1 MPALLF
7 LIGFVTTRK
16 PLKNLLNCTYIF
28 VGMIGLSIVLT
39 LFINFFKPLIETI
52 LLASP
57 KEFLIVDLGW
67 AVSKQVILNS
77 PITLYIFC
85 LLYTSDACRRIER
98 CRSRWSQYH

>member
-1 MPALLF
+1 MVFLKTRNILGNTFANQVINKIIEIGPVAILPVLLF

-28 VGMIGLSIVLT
+28 VGTVGLSIVLT

-57 KEFLIVDLGW
+57 KEFLI
-67 AVSKQVILNS
+67 S
-77 PITLYIFC
+77 
-85 LLYTSDACRRIER
+85 
-98 CRSRWSQYH
+98 

>member
-7 LIGFVTTRK
+7 IIGFVTTRK

-77 PITLYIFC
+77 PITLYI
-85 LLYTSDACRRIER
+85 LIAIVAVNLITVSYT
-98 CRSRWSQYH
+98 HLTLPT